1 MTVEYSEKHPSIVMI
16 GAGNV
21 ATHLGK
27 AFHEAG
33 CHIKMIYSRTQES
46 AKELAESIGC
56 PYTTDIT
63 STDSDADIYIVSLK
77 DSVLETILPQLVKC
91 NPNAL
96 FVHTAGSVSINIWKG
111 LTARYGVLY
120 PMQTFSKQ
128 RKVDFNNIHFFVEAN
143 SKEDTDLLIKIASLL
158 SSHVFE
164 ASSEQRKY
172 LHISAVF
179 ACNFTNHMYAICEH
193 LLTSQGLPFSA
204 MLPLI
209 DETAEKVH
217 HLSPVSAQTGPAQRD
232 DHNIMNSH
240 LDMLEEEPRISELY
254 RLISEDIHKF
264 ATKGK

>member
-1 MTVEYSEKHPSIVMI
+1 MI

-96 FVHTAGSVSINIWKG
+96 FVHTAGSVSINIWKSPPIPTEG
-111 LTARYGVLY
+111 HTSPGRLSLTAGSR
-120 PMQTFSKQ
+120 F
-128 RKVDFNNIHFFVEAN
+128 
-143 SKEDTDLLIKIASLL
+143 
-158 SSHVFE
+158 
-164 ASSEQRKY
+164 
-172 LHISAVF
+172 
-179 ACNFTNHMYAICEH
+179 
-193 LLTSQGLPFSA
+193 
-204 MLPLI
+204 
-209 DETAEKVH
+209 
-217 HLSPVSAQTGPAQRD
+217 
-232 DHNIMNSH
+232 
-240 LDMLEEEPRISELY
+240 
-254 RLISEDIHKF
+254 
-264 ATKGK
+264 